1 MVRQQRTQV
10 LRVSWMTQPD
20 QRFGVQL
27 TGTFAT
33 DPEML
38 ADLAVEATT
47 LPIQPVAGNN
57 DLLQPF

>member
-1 MVRQQRTQV
+1 
-10 LRVSWMTQPD
+10 MTQPD

-38 ADLAVEATT
+38 ADLAVQTT
-47 LPIQPVAGNN
+47 ILTIQSVAGNN
-57 DLLQPF
+57 DVLQPF